1 MEYILVS
8 ICHIFD
14 DILHIYEDKMSEA
27 KMENIF
33 SHQNCVGALSAI
45 LYRNKDF
52 CEKKSANKLLDS
64 FSILEYLKRI
74 LFLFYLFT
82 YT

>member
-1 MEYILVS
+1 MEYIYVIVF

-45 LYRNKDF
+45 LYCNKDF
-52 CEKKSANKLLDS
+52 SLHKSADKLLDS
-64 FSILEYLKRI
+64 FLISRRC
-74 LFLFYLFT
+74 
-82 YT
+82 